1 MNQPLDPQQ
10 LIITLL
16 AVKYLKEN
24 GGQTV
29 ILSHDEM
36 KALAQFTVRLEI
48 TDPETPATSS
58 IKCWAISLTDAIK
71 LMQELEQAKGRS
83 LK

>member
-1 MNQPLDPQQ
+1 MSQPLDPQQ

-16 AVKYLKEN
+16 AVKYLQEH

-29 ILSHDEM
+29 ILSHHEM
-36 KALAQFTVRLEI
+36 ETLSQFTVRLEI
-48 TDPETPATSS
+48 MSPEQPATSS
-58 IKCWAISLTDAIK
+58 IKCWAISVADAMK
-71 LMQELEQAKGRS
+71 LLQELERAKGRS